1 MSCTIVSAFL
11 TNINEHRSLDKYIEY
26 GRYLLNTSPNKVI
39 FIEETIHNIYFK
51 DVKYENTH
59 FIFIQLNELYLYE
72 YRDELHNFNV
82 IHSNNSKDTIKYMF
96 VQCNKTE
103 WVRKAIELNHF
114 ESEQF
119 IWLDFGIYSVVNN
132 KEDFDTHINNLMYKS
147 YENIR
152 IATGIGFYNEN
163 LNFDLLYHYI
173 CWEFLG
179 GIFGGNKNALLEFA
193 DLMKEETLSIV
204 QNKKLICWEVN
215 IWYML
220 SLKCRNDLFNKYYAD
235 HNTSMIENY

>member
-1 MSCTIVSAFL
+1 M
-11 TNINEHRSLDKYIEY
+11 INGQIRKIKYRTEIY
-26 GRYLLNTSPNKVI
+26 YKLL
-39 FIEETIHNIYFK
+39 IHNIYFK

-147 YENIR
+147 YENIT
-152 IATGIGFYNEN
+152 I
-163 LNFDLLYHYI
+163 
-173 CWEFLG
+173 
-179 GIFGGNKNALLEFA
+179 
-193 DLMKEETLSIV
+193 
-204 QNKKLICWEVN
+204 
-215 IWYML
+215 YMD
-220 SLKCRNDLFNKYYAD
+220 R
-235 HNTSMIENY
+235 